1 MGLFWGAVLSL
12 DPHRMVAMAYP
23 STTYAKELAK
33 WWLLYDVDLS
43 SYRSECGGYVI
54 EGEQLCYI
62 NSYEPLLLLMQLC
75 CMSVSGFEP

>member
-1 MGLFWGAVLSL
+1 
-12 DPHRMVAMAYP
+12 MAYP
-23 STTYAKELAK
+23 GTTYAKELAK

-62 NSYEPLLLLMQLC
+62 NSYPNPNPNPNPNPQ
-75 CMSVSGFEP
+75 P

>member
-23 STTYAKELAK
+23 GTTYAKELAK

-75 CMSVSGFEP
+75 CMSVSGF